1 VTKLD
6 IRILIVDDDINVCSV
21 ISKFLHSNGY
31 SSLEARSGEEA
42 LRIMKTEVFDIAFL
56 DINMPGMNGIELLKR
71 IKDEYPEIEVI
82 MITGVGTIDTAV
94 EAMKLGAYDYI
105 QKPRILDHLLSLIDR
120 IIEKRELLLENVYR
134 VNELSKRYHFSNIVG
149 QSPQMLK
156 LFEEVKWV
164 SSTDA
169 TVLITGESGTG
180 KELIASVIHYSSL
193 RKTKPFMKLS
203 CAALPPGI
211 IESELFGH
219 EKGAFTSAISKRRG
233 KFELADGGTLFLD
246 EISEIPLNT
255 QVKLLR
261 VLDSQE
267 FERVG
272 GAESLKVNIRLIS
285 STNQDLKKLIFE
297 KKFREDLFYRLNVIL
312 IRIPPLRER
321 KRDIEILANYF
332 LNKYAIEI
340 NKEIDEISSSAL
352 SILHD
357 YPWPGNVREL
367 ENAIERAVVF
377 CQKRTINP
385 EDLPEQIIGKIEPS
399 GVTIRLPSK
408 NLAFAE
414 KTLIT
419 STLKEVNGNLKKASD
434 ILGISR
440 GTLYSKME
448 KHRIKRKGSST

>member
-1 VTKLD
+1 
-6 IRILIVDDDINVCSV
+6 
-21 ISKFLHSNGY
+21 
-31 SSLEARSGEEA
+31 
-42 LRIMKTEVFDIAFL
+42 
-56 DINMPGMNGIELLKR
+56 
-71 IKDEYPEIEVI
+71 
-82 MITGVGTIDTAV
+82 
-94 EAMKLGAYDYI
+94 
-105 QKPRILDHLLSLIDR
+105 
-120 IIEKRELLLENVYR
+120 
-134 VNELSKRYHFSNIVG
+134 
-149 QSPQMLK
+149 MLK

-448 KHRIKRKGSST
+448 KHRRKRKGSST